1 MIFALY
7 KSHPNFAP
15 KPLYDRIGIN
25 YGQLR
30 KPDKRLQTAI
40 EKAIGDAQTI
50 LNIGAGTGSY
60 EPRGKE
66 VTAVEPSSTMIT
78 QRASDAAPVVQ
89 ASAENLPF
97 GNKEFD
103 LAMAILTIHHWGD
116 LGKGLA
122 EMKRVSQR
130 QLIFTWD
137 PCHPGFWLTRDYFP
151 EILAIDQAIF
161 PSFEE
166 MKKHLGSLKR
176 IPVPIPHDCT
186 DGFGCAYWRRPEAYL
201 QPRVRQA
208 ISTFSKIKLTEE
220 GVNRLRSDLE
230 TGIWE
235 EQYGELRQKK
245 VLDLGYTIWVN

>member
-7 KSHPNFAP
+7 KSNPNFAP
-15 KPLYDRIGIN
+15 MPLYDRIGTN
-25 YGQLR
+25 YRQLR
-30 KPDKRLQTAI
+30 IPDQHVQSAI
-40 EKAIGDAQTI
+40 EKAIGDAQSI

-60 EPRGKE
+60 EPQGRK
-66 VTAVEPSSTMIT
+66 VTAVEPSSIMIA
-78 QRASDAAPVVQ
+78 QRPPHAAPVVQ
-89 ASAENLPF
+89 ASAEDLPF
-97 GNKEFD
+97 GNEEFD
-103 LAMAILTIHHWGD
+103 LAMAVLTIHHWQD

-122 EMKRVSQR
+122 EMKRVSHR

-166 MKKHLGSLKR
+166 IEKQLGAMKR
-176 IPVPIPHDCT
+176 VNIPIPHDCT

-208 ISTFSKIKLTEE
+208 ISTFSKIKHTEK

-230 TGIWE
+230 TNIWE
-235 EQYGELRQKK
+235 EQYGELLRKNA
-245 VLDLGYTIWVN
+245 LDLGYTLLMN